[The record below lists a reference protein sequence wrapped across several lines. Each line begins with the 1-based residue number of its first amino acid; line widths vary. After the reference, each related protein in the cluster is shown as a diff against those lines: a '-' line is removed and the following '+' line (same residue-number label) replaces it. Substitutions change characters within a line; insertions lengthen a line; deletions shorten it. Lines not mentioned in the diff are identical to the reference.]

1 MPLYSGGANSLIHN
15 GMTTDIEPM
24 KIPRIARP
32 TMPAQMFAIVINER
46 EIQKIHPTRDVM
58 NVVNFLP
65 TELIRNVDISDPTIA
80 NNDDIAL
87 NNVAS
92 ISLMFMNCLISGIT
106 GDGYDRTNPNENEP
120 RRRIIEYKKLM
131 LQNPI
136 FYFGC
141 QKVGFINSYCKLK
154 RKISNT
160 FKKFK
165 TSFIQKVYLSI

>member
-65 TELIRNVDISDPTIA
+65 TELIRNVDKSDPTIA

-136 FYFGC
+136 FILAV
-141 QKVGFINSYCKLK
+141 KKLDSLIHIVKLK
-154 RKISNT
+154 RKISNAL
-160 FKKFK
+160 KKFK
-165 TSFIQKVYLSI
+165 TSYIQKVPLSI